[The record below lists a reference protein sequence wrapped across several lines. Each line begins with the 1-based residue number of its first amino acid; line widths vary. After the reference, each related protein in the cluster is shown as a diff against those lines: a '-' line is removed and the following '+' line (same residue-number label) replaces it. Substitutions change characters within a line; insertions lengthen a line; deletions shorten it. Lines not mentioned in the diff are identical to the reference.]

1 MNPMKHNTTVE
12 RTSDREIIV
21 TRTFNGPAHIVFEA
35 WTKPELL
42 KRWWTPASFGITFV
56 SCEADVRT
64 GGTYRFVFTH
74 PAAEQPMA
82 FFGRYVEVT
91 PHSRIVWTNE
101 ESPDGP
107 ITTVT
112 FEERAGTTILVL
124 RELYPSKQ
132 ALDDAIAS
140 GSTGTGAASE
150 QFEQLDGVLVAIAR
164 S

>member
-1 MNPMKHNTTVE
+1 MKNATTVE
-12 RTSDREIIV
+12 RTSEREIAV
-21 TRTFNGPAHIVFEA
+21 TRTFSSPAHLVFQA
-35 WTKPELL
+35 WSKPELL
-42 KRWWTPASFGITFV
+42 KRWWTPKSFGITFV
-56 SCEADVRT
+56 SCEADVHT
-64 GGTYRFVFTH
+64 GGAYRFVFSH

-82 FFGRYVEVT
+82 FFSKYIEVI

-107 ITTVT
+107 VTTVT
-112 FEERAGTTILVL
+112 LEETGGQTVLTL

-140 GSTGTGAASE
+140 GSSRTGAAGE
-150 QFEQLDGVLVAIAR
+150 QFDELDILLTTLVN

>member
-1 MNPMKHNTTVE
+1 ME
-12 RTSDREIIV
+12 RTSERKIAV
-21 TRTFNGPAHIVFEA
+21 ARTFSSPAHLVFEA
-35 WTKPELL
+35 WSKPELL
-42 KRWWTPASFGITFV
+42 KRWWTPKSFGITFV

-64 GGTYRFVFTH
+64 GGAYRFVFSH

-82 FFGRYVEVT
+82 FFGKYIEVI

-107 ITTVT
+107 VTTVT
-112 FEERAGTTILVL
+112 LEETGGQTVLTL

-140 GSTGTGAASE
+140 GSSGTGAAGE
-150 QFEQLDGVLVAIAR
+150 QFDELDTLLTTLVN